1 MCQNFEDAVAK
12 VFETYNFLSGD
23 KMFWSFTAI
32 LRRVIL
38 FPERGLTFADLTFA
52 EKHAIF
58 LQTPNSIFRCG
69 AGCKENRC
77 YCLKMASLG
86 STY

>member
-77 YCLKMASLG
+77 YYLKMASLG